1 MPLGDQRGESA
12 GIELQAKS
20 AALGALLGQRAEI
33 VIDVRLRPYSGN
45 RAFSTGTRR
54 TIEDAGYAYRW
65 LGGLGN
71 AEYRTGGMRLA
82 KPDEIDTLVEL
93 LSSGAH
99 VAIMCACADV
109 KTCHRR
115 AVADLAAERLPELQT
130 VDL

>member
-1 MPLGDQRGESA
+1 MDMKEATR
-12 GIELQAKS
+12 
-20 AALGALLGQRAEI
+20 R
-33 VIDVRLRPYSGN
+33 VYSGN
-45 RAFSTGTRR
+45 RAFSTETRR
-54 TIEDAGYAYRW
+54 TVEDAGYGYCW
-65 LGGLGN
+65 LSGLGN

-82 KPDEIDTLVEL
+82 KPDQIDTLVEL

-115 AVADLAAERLPELQT
+115 AVADLVAERLPELQT